1 MHFKVTSTLVGRITT
16 HACLLALIAVCGCS
30 SKGNE
35 PPLGQVS
42 GTVTLD
48 KAPLSDAK
56 VVFQPAQGSL
66 SVGITDKA
74 GKYVLGY
81 RDGVNGAVLGSHQ
94 VQITKF
100 PEAGA
105 PKEFQNLVPEKYNQN
120 SPLTAE
126 VKAGN
131 NTFNFDLESK

>member
-1 MHFKVTSTLVGRITT
+1 MRSEVTSTLVGRITT
-16 HACLLALIAVCGCS
+16 HVCLLALITVCGCS
-30 SKGNE
+30 SGEKG

-48 KAPLSDAK
+48 KVPLSDAK

-81 RDGVNGAVLGSHQ
+81 KDDIHGAVLGTHKVQ
-94 VQITKF
+94 VTKF